1 MKLTAILTLIA
12 ALAACGTV
20 PQGVIT
26 HHTPGNGSHGVGA
39 QGNSGGRGAS
49 GNGAGA
55 ASGGM
60 GRR

>member
-12 ALAACGTV
+12 ALAACNTV
-20 PQGVIT
+20 PQGAIT
-26 HHTPGNGSHGVGA
+26 HHTPGNGSHGVGGH
-39 QGNSGGRGAS
+39 GNSGGRGAS